1 MHSSKTNTN
10 TGRPGNPGRE
20 KNRIEQRANRGIEA
34 RTKQGGDQDMTNE
47 ELVIRIKAGIDPAEN
62 ILTLYNQVKAFIHTI
77 AWKHR
82 GQEEVEDLE
91 QEGYLALY
99 DAIDGYDPE
108 AGCKFLTYAEYWIS
122 QRIMRYIERNSS
134 CLRLSFQS
142 QARLR
147 QYKRFCD
154 SFLKEHGREPSEE
167 ETAAQM
173 GLSIDQVRDIHRNAC
188 VANLG
193 SLDAPVKG
201 YEEEGFTLG
210 DSVPSGEDMEGNMLD
225 RLQHEQ
231 LKTVLWECVDSL
243 HGRQPE
249 VIRKQYQDNMT
260 MAEIAREYGVSCEA
274 IRQDQAKAL
283 RELRKPKRSDR
294 LRPFLPDDERI
305 YSMGLSGNGVERFNQ
320 TWTSSTERT
329 VLKMMDLE
337 ERMAEHKRWLEELRR
352 SQQAGRAENSAVM

>member
-1 MHSSKTNTN
+1 LK
-10 TGRPGNPGRE
+10 PGRSPE
-20 KNRIEQRANRGIEA
+20 NSTNRE
-34 RTKQGGDQDMTNE
+34 RTKELKRERSKRGDQDMTNE

-62 ILTLYNQVKAFIHTI
+62 MFALYNQVKAFIHTI

-108 AGCKFLTYAEYWIS
+108 AGCKFLTYAEYWIK
-122 QRIMRYIERNSS
+122 QRIIRYIERNSS

-154 SFLKEHGREPSEE
+154 SFMKEHGREPSEE

-188 VANLG
+188 IANLG
-193 SLDAPVKG
+193 SLDATVKG
-201 YEEEGFTLG
+201 YEDEGFTLG
-210 DSVPSGEDMEGNMLD
+210 DGVPSGEDMEGDTLD

-231 LKTVLWECVDSL
+231 LKAVLWECVDSL
-243 HGRQPE
+243 PDRQQE
-249 VIRKQYQDNMT
+249 IIRKRYQDNMT
-260 MAEIAREYGVSCEA
+260 MAEIGREQGVTLEA
-274 IRQDQAKAL
+274 IRQHEAKAM
-283 RELRKPKRSDR
+283 RELRKPKYSKR
-294 LRPFLPDDERI
+294 LRLFLPEDERI
-305 YSMGLSGNGVERFNQ
+305 YSMGLSGNGAERFNQ
-320 TWTSSTERT
+320 TWTSSTERA
-329 VLKMMDLE
+329 VIAREELA
-337 ERMAEHKRWLEELRR
+337 ERMAEHRRQLEELRR
-352 SQQAGRAENSAVM
+352 SQQARRVRRVVIEH

>member
-1 MHSSKTNTN
+1 
-10 TGRPGNPGRE
+10 
-20 KNRIEQRANRGIEA
+20 
-34 RTKQGGDQDMTNE
+34 MTNE
-47 ELVIRIKAGIDPAEN
+47 QLVIRIKAGIDPAEN
-62 ILTLYNQVKAFIHTI
+62 MLTLYNQVKAFIHTI

-82 GQEEVEDLE
+82 SYEDVEDLE

-147 QYKRFCD
+147 QYKRFYD
-154 SFLKEHGREPSEE
+154 SFMKEHGREPSEE

-188 VANLG
+188 IANLG

-201 YEEEGFTLG
+201 YEEEGLTLG
-210 DSVPSGEDMEGNMLD
+210 DGVPSGEDMEGDLLD
-225 RLQHEQ
+225 RMQHEQ
-231 LKTVLWECVDSL
+231 LKAVLWECVDSL
-243 HGRQPE
+243 PGRQPE

-260 MAEIAREYGVSCEA
+260 MTEIGKEYGVSCEA

-294 LRPFLPDDERI
+294 LRPFLPEEDRI
-305 YSMGLSGNGVERFNQ
+305 YSMGLSGNGVGRFNR
-320 TWTSSTERT
+320 TWTSSTERA
-329 VLKMMDLE
+329 VIAREELA
-337 ERMAEHKRWLEELRR
+337 ERMEEHKRWLEELRR
-352 SQQAGRAENSAVM
+352 SQQARRAEKSAMM

>member
-1 MHSSKTNTN
+1 
-10 TGRPGNPGRE
+10 
-20 KNRIEQRANRGIEA
+20 
-34 RTKQGGDQDMTNE
+34 MTNE

-62 ILTLYNQVKAFIHTI
+62 MLALYEQVKAFIHSI
-77 AWKHR
+77 AWKYR
-82 GQEEVEDLE
+82 GREEIEDLE

-122 QRIMRYIERNSS
+122 QSIMRYIERNSC

-154 SFLKEHGREPSEE
+154 SFMKEHGREPSEE

-173 GLSIDQVRDIHRNAC
+173 GLSIDQVRDIHRNAHI
-188 VANLG
+188 ASLG

-201 YEEEGFTLG
+201 YEEEGFSLG
-210 DSVPSGEDMEGNMLD
+210 DSVPSDEDMEGDSLD

-231 LKTVLWECVDSL
+231 LKAVLWECVDSL
-243 HGRQPE
+243 PGRQPE
-249 VIRKQYQDNMT
+249 VIRKQYQGNMT
-260 MAEIAREYGVSCEA
+260 MAEIGREYGVSREA

-294 LRPFLPDDERI
+294 LRPFLPEEDRI
-305 YSMGLSGNGVERFNQ
+305 YSMGLVGNGVGRFNQ
-320 TWTSSTERT
+320 TWTSSTERA
-329 VLKMMDLE
+329 VIVREELA
-337 ERMAEHKRWLEELRR
+337 ERMEEHKRWLEELRR
-352 SQQAGRAENSAVM
+352 SQRARRAEKSAMM